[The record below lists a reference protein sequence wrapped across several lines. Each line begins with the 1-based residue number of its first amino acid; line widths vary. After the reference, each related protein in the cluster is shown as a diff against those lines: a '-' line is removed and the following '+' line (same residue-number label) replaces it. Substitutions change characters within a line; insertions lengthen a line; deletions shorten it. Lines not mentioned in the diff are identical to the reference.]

1 MANEGKEKTVVE
13 KKANGYRKKKELE
26 FSFFSLNVR

>member
-13 KKANGYRKKKELE
+13 KKANGYRKKKNW
-26 FSFFSLNVR
+26 SFRFFL